1 MTVSVVVP
9 ALDEADLL
17 PRTLRAARVAFGP
30 SAELV
35 VVDGGSEDGTPAA
48 AEGLARVIRSAP
60 GRGRQMNAGA
70 RASRGEVLV
79 FVHADTI
86 VEARAGADLRR
97 ALRDPETAGGCL
109 RFALPPRPA
118 GGGLR
123 RAADALLETAVRAR
137 TRLFRTATGDQVIFA
152 RRSAFE
158 AVGGFPDY
166 PLFEDVELVRKIR
179 REGGFRV
186 LSARATTSG
195 RRWEERG
202 WLRTVLL
209 HLALRGAFHLGVPAR
224 RLAAWYGPPVSARRD
239 ASADRGRSAR
249 RTSGHPS

>member
-17 PRTLRAARVAFGP
+17 PGTLRAARAAFGA

-48 AEGLARVIRSAP
+48 AEGLARVVRSAP
-60 GRGRQMNAGA
+60 GRGRQLNAGA
-70 RASRGEVLV
+70 RVARGEVLV
-79 FVHADTI
+79 FVHADTM
-86 VEARAGADLRR
+86 VEERAGADLER
-97 ALRDPETAGGCL
+97 ALRDPGTAGGCL

-118 GGGLR
+118 GGRLR
-123 RAADALLETAVRAR
+123 RAADALLEAGVRAR

-158 AVGGFPDY
+158 AVGGYPEV
-166 PLFEDVELVRKIR
+166 PLFEDVELVRKLR
-179 REGGFRV
+179 RQGRFRV
-186 LSARATTSG
+186 LAARATTSR

-224 RLAAWYGPPVSARRD
+224 RLAAWYGPPVRARRGV
-239 ASADRGRSAR
+239 STDRGRSAR
-249 RTSGHPS
+249 RTSGRPS